1 MVFSSLLLL
10 AGSCVTVYDTISN
23 RNFAHQYNPGQA
35 VLNPEFKIYRVAADE
50 YRLYVRLFPGEFT
63 YGTHKNDTL
72 PHASVSLF
80 YRITENYES
89 VEILDSL
96 THNLR
101 FANRKMPQF
110 ITFLPLKPLS
120 PGRYVMEVFVSDR
133 IGAEVISK
141 VIELDIESA
150 GTDYDLFLLSA
161 KGSPKF
167 QSFVST
173 TDTLRIRCERW
184 KNSPLQLTRYALDTA
199 LPAAPDDVFAA
210 NDLQAIADSSWT
222 VSRHDTV
229 VWSFSEPGI
238 YHFSGGNELQGSKL
252 LCGPDFYPEV
262 KTARQLLRSLAYL
275 ATPQE
280 MANLWKLNNP
290 KVALDTFWL
299 ACTKG
304 NANDARELIRV
315 YYNRLQLANYYFGGS
330 KEGFLSDRGML
341 YLILGA
347 PNAVRKTNKGEYW
360 NYGRSAKD
368 GLEFYFYRKSHPVF
382 GNSYYL
388 ERKDSYSRVWKE
400 AIKSW
405 REGSV
410 FSLNY

>member
-1 MVFSSLLLL
+1 MVYSGLLLL
-10 AGSCVTVYDTISN
+10 TGSCVTVYDTISN

-35 VLNPEFKIYRVAADE
+35 ELNPEFKIYRVAADD
-50 YRLYVRLFPGEFT
+50 YRLYVHLFPGEFT

-120 PGRYVMEVFVSDR
+120 QGTYVMEVFVTDR
-133 IGAEVISK
+133 IGGKAISK
-141 VIELDIESA
+141 VIELDYQS
-150 GTDYDLFLLSA
+150 GGSDYDVFLLSA
-161 KGSPKF
+161 KGSPRF
-167 QSFVST
+167 RSFVST

-184 KNSPLQLTRYALDTA
+184 KNSPLQVTRYALDTA
-199 LPAAPDDVFAA
+199 LPAAPAAVFTEVE
-210 NDLQAIADSSWT
+210 LQAVADSSWT
-222 VSRHDTV
+222 VTRHDTLL
-229 VWSFSEPGI
+229 WNFSEPGI
-238 YHFSGGNELQGSKL
+238 YHFSGGYEHQGSKL

-280 MANLWKLNNP
+280 MAKLWKLNNP
-290 KVALDTFWL
+290 KTALDTFWL

-330 KEGFLSDRGML
+330 KEGFLTDRGML

-347 PNAVRKTNKGEYW
+347 PNEIRKTNKGEYW
-360 NYGRSAKD
+360 SYGGSVKD
-368 GLEFYFYRKSHPVF
+368 GLEFFFYRETHPVF
-382 GNSYYL
+382 GISYYL
-388 ERKDSYSRVWKE
+388 DRKDSYSRVWKE

>member
-1 MVFSSLLLL
+1 MVFSGLLLL
-10 AGSCVTVYDTISN
+10 AGSCITVYDTISN

-35 VLNPEFKIYRVAADE
+35 SLNPEFKIYRTATDG
-50 YRLYVRLFPGEFT
+50 YRLYFRLFPGEFT
-63 YGTHKNDTL
+63 YGTSKKDTL

-80 YRITENYES
+80 YRITEDYES

-96 THNLR
+96 THKLR
-101 FANRKMPQF
+101 FANRKMPPF
-110 ITFLPLKPLS
+110 IAYMPLKPLS
-120 PGRYVMEVFVSDR
+120 KGSYVMEVFVTDR
-133 IGAEVISK
+133 IGGKVISK

-161 KGSPKF
+161 KGSPRF
-167 QSFVST
+167 RSLLSI

-184 KNSPLQLTRYALDTA
+184 KTSPLHVTRYSLDTV
-199 LPAAPDDVFAA
+199 LPAAPDAVFTKVEF
-210 NDLQAIADSSWT
+210 QAVADSSWT
-222 VSRHDTV
+222 VTQHDTV
-229 VWSFSEPGI
+229 MWHFDEPGI
-238 YHFSGGNELQGSKL
+238 YHFSDGNEPGGSKL

-280 MANLWKLNNP
+280 MAELWKLNNP
-290 KVALDTFWL
+290 KTALDTFWL
-299 ACTKG
+299 ARTKG

-330 KEGFLSDRGML
+330 KEGFLSDRGMI

-347 PNAVRKTNKGEYW
+347 PNAVRKTNEGEYW
-360 NYGRSAKD
+360 NYGGSAKD
-368 GLEFYFYRKSHPVF
+368 GLEFFFYRKTHPVF
-382 GNSYYL
+382 GIYFYL
-388 ERKDSYSRVWKE
+388 ERKDSYTRVWNE
-400 AIKSW
+400 AIKTW
-405 REGSV
+405 REGEV

>member
-1 MVFSSLLLL
+1 MVFSGLLLL
-10 AGSCVTVYDTISN
+10 AGSCITVYDTISN

-35 VLNPEFKIYRVAADE
+35 SLNPEFKIYRSATDG
-50 YRLYVRLFPGEFT
+50 YRLYFRLFPGEFT
-63 YGTHKNDTL
+63 YETSRKDTL
-72 PHASVSLF
+72 PHASISLF

-101 FANRKMPQF
+101 FASRKMPSF
-110 ITFLPLKPLS
+110 ITYMPVKPLS
-120 PGRYVMEVFVSDR
+120 EGSYVMEVFVTDR
-133 IGAEVISK
+133 IGGKVISK
-141 VIELDIESA
+141 VIELDFKSQGA
-150 GTDYDLFLLSA
+150 DYDLFLLSA

-167 QSFVST
+167 RSFISI
-173 TDTLRIRCERW
+173 TDTLRIQCERW
-184 KNSPLQLTRYALDTA
+184 KYSALQVTRYALDTV
-199 LPAAPDDVFAA
+199 LPATPDAVFTEVE
-210 NDLQAIADSSWT
+210 LQTVADSSWSVT
-222 VSRHDTV
+222 RHDTLL
-229 VWSFSEPGI
+229 WNFSEPGI
-238 YHFSGGNELQGSKL
+238 YHFSDGDEIQGSTL

-280 MANLWKLNNP
+280 MAELWKLNNP
-290 KVALDTFWL
+290 KAALDTFWL
-299 ACTKG
+299 ACTQG

-315 YYNRLQLANYYFGGS
+315 YYNRLQLANYYFSGS

-347 PNAVRKTNKGEYW
+347 PNAVQKTNKGEYW
-360 NYGRSAKD
+360 NYGGSTKD
-368 GLEFYFYRKSHPVF
+368 GLEFFFYRKTHPVF
-382 GNSYYL
+382 GIYYYL